1 MKIYSATTNTVIYG
15 KLDSHYNHME
25 TLKMVY
31 FVFCLR
37 KVFLKQFALQLKKR
51 NGCFVLNLNNAKLSD
66 LSNTLMNH

>member
-1 MKIYSATTNTVIYG
+1 MKIYSATTNTVIDG

-37 KVFLKQFALQLKKR
+37 KVFLKQFIALQLKKKEMD
-51 NGCFVLNLNNAKLSD
+51 ALS
-66 LSNTLMNH
+66 